1 MTDQI
6 NEAVVLKKGF
16 GSGERPY
23 SERIARLRENFLAS
37 PYEADIERA
46 RFYTRA
52 YKQTEGER
60 PCKRAAKG
68 LEETLRNL
76 SIKIEDDERLVGA
89 KTFRKIAGPIGI
101 ERTSKSMVAL
111 IGSKFHGKKVEDISF
126 LDKAG
131 NQSPEFLKSLLDM
144 PEEMHRELTKEILP
158 YWKGKDIR
166 SRLIERWK
174 IAGLY
179 KEDEPD
185 ASPVEIA
192 DMQGHVTAGLRRV
205 LSLGFKGIA
214 EMAAHQ
220 LSELKG
226 ADEQFEQR
234 QDFMESVRIAARAVG
249 DHARC
254 YADLAET
261 MARETLEPRK
271 SELLAIA
278 ERCRRVPAEPPRNFW
293 EALQSIWMTQA
304 LLVLSYGED
313 SIICPGR
320 VDQFLYPFYQKDLG
334 EGLIT
339 YEEALEALE
348 EYFIKLSTFISFG
361 PNNVTIG
368 GLTTQGQDAVNEVSY
383 LMLEAHRRLKGLRNG
398 LAVRFSDKTPR
409 AFLVKACET
418 HRHTAGVAFY
428 NDAVVIRDLVTDGY
442 ALEDARDYSIV
453 GCVEPTGTGNNSG
466 YTAGSGIRLSVI
478 LEMALNEGRA
488 SAYQWKPLGL
498 NTPAA
503 EEFKTFEEVK
513 QAFADQ
519 LSYAM
524 DLMAKKTRIKDQLFA
539 EFFPAPLLSSTIEGC
554 LESGQDITRGGAF
567 YNHGSVSA
575 RGIATVANS
584 LAAIRWA
591 VFEQK
596 LISMEE
602 LIKHLR
608 NNFKEA
614 ELLRMQLIHK
624 PPKYGNADP
633 AVDEL
638 ALWVA
643 DLYSREAR
651 KHQRLLGGVYRTLL
665 VASGT
670 QLYEGRDCWAT
681 PDGRLARQPVSNGI
695 SPSNGTER
703 KGMTAAMHSV
713 AGVCLPNMSNGCGFN
728 MNLNPLAIRTDEG
741 LEKFASLIEGFFN
754 LGGRQVQFNP
764 MSRETLQDA
773 QKNPKNYPD
782 LMVKVSGYSFRFVDL
797 SKALQNDIIER
808 TEFSL

>member
-1 MTDQI
+1 MTAQI
-6 NEAVVLKKGF
+6 SESIVPKKES
-16 GSGERPY
+16 GSEERPY
-23 SERIARLRENFLAS
+23 SERIARLRENFLSS

-46 RFYTRA
+46 RYYTRS
-52 YKQTEGER
+52 YMQTENDP
-60 PCKRAAKG
+60 PCLRAAKG
-68 LEETLRNL
+68 LTETLLNM

-101 ERTSKSMVAL
+101 ERSSKSMVAL
-111 IGSKFHGKKVEDISF
+111 ISTNFHGKNVEDIGF

-131 NQSPEFLKSLLDM
+131 NQNPEFLKSLLSM
-144 PEEMHRELTKEILP
+144 PEEMHRELTEEILP

-166 SRLIERWK
+166 TRMIDSWK
-174 IAGLY
+174 TAGLY
-179 KEDEPD
+179 KDNEPD

-214 EMAAHQ
+214 AMATQQ
-220 LSELKG
+220 LSKLNEG
-226 ADEQFEQR
+226 DENYGQR
-234 QDFMESVRIAARAVG
+234 KDFLESIPVAAKAVG
-249 DHARC
+249 DHARR
-254 YADLAET
+254 YAELAEE
-261 MARETLEPRK
+261 MAREALEPRK
-271 SELLAIA
+271 SELLAVA

-304 LLVLSYGED
+304 LLVMSYGED

-320 VDQFLYPFYQKDLG
+320 VDQFLHPYYKNDL
-334 EGLIT
+334 EAGLVT
-339 YEEALEALE
+339 YEEALEAIE

-368 GLTTQGQDAVNEVSY
+368 GLTREGQNAVNEVSY

-398 LAVRFSDKTPR
+398 LAVRFSNKTPR
-409 AFLVKACET
+409 DFLAKAGET
-418 HRHTAGVAFY
+418 HRYTAGVAFY
-428 NDAVVIRDLVTDGY
+428 NDAVVVRDLVKDGY

-488 SAYQWKPLGL
+488 FSYRWKQLGIKTPSASEL
-498 NTPAA
+498 
-503 EEFKTFEEVK
+503 KTFEEVK

-519 LSYAM
+519 LSYSM
-524 DLMAKKTRIKDQLFA
+524 DLMAKKTRIKDQIFA
-539 EFFPAPLLSSTIEGC
+539 EAFPAPLLSSTIEGC

-575 RGIATVANS
+575 RGVATVANS

-591 VFEQK
+591 VFEEK
-596 LISMEE
+596 LITLGALVE
-602 LIKHLR
+602 HLR
-608 NNFKEA
+608 KNFEGA
-614 ELLRMQLIHK
+614 ELLRQQLIHK
-624 PPKYGNADP
+624 APKYGNADP

-638 ALWVA
+638 ALWIVE
-643 DLYSREAR
+643 LYSREAR
-651 KHQRLLGGVYRTLL
+651 RHQRFLGGVYRTLL

-713 AGVCLPNMSNGCGFN
+713 AGVCFPNMSNGCGFN
-728 MNLNPLAIRTDEG
+728 MNLNPLTIRTDEG
-741 LEKFASLIEGFFN
+741 LDKFTSLIEGFFE

-764 MSRETLQDA
+764 FSRETLRDA

-782 LMVKVSGYSFRFVDL
+782 LMVKVSGYSFRFIDL

-808 TEFSL
+808 TEFNL